1 MEEYNHHYLG
11 NSTIHE
17 RYEHNVIP
25 GGGVVIF
32 DLDVLGC
39 LQ

>member
-1 MEEYNHHYLG
+1 MEEYNHYYLG

-25 GGGVVIF
+25 GGVVIF